1 MLGKYY
7 LPGGKRKPSSTMH
20 PAEPSNG
27 CPDKFIPPAFSS
39 TGLVID
45 ISRKGGQTKK
55 SLSALVGDKNYMGN
69 VCIARCLFHTH
80 KMLRCSSMQ

>member
-1 MLGKYY
+1 MLGKHY

-20 PAEPSNG
+20 PAKPSNG
-27 CPDKFIPPAFSS
+27 CPDKFIPPAFNS

-55 SLSALVGDKNYMGN
+55 SLSALLDDKKNIWEMC
-69 VCIARCLFHTH
+69 VLPVV
-80 KMLRCSSMQ
+80 